1 MNVANRKL
9 FANRDARKKLAAMGG
24 IMASS
29 PELLGEAQL
38 YQQGG
43 SVDVPTSERSF
54 GQTYIG
60 DPLRNLLQPVG
71 DRAREIGQ
79 PIGDTMRGLFSTPQS
94 AIEVPGYLDTYED
107 PAKADLVAAL
117 NQSAQGARF
126 ADALNSAGQG
136 AWDMASKAFSSAAAA
151 VGGTGLQVDALLG
164 VAVGNALSFAGF
176 PEKGA
181 EMIAGSREEAAF
193 GRDMVDGKFNV
204 LGQST
209 ESFQI
214 PEAGRRM
221 YDAAAVERKLTAD
234 PTLAA
239 EGGVSEPL
247 SDIPESIIQSRITDS
262 PEAMTMAPAGLESP
276 PEVSLG
282 LGRMP
287 ASLTQPDQI
296 ARPRGLTKFDDS
308 TGVPLSMEEI
318 QAQMFERRLRE
329 ADQQQTAEEEFGAM
343 GMPER
348 AMPGGPGVG
357 LMYPPEEDRF
367 PSEDLRLA
375 AQEAAL
381 ADVRNNT
388 TSTQERMV
396 MTGYEETAAKNA
408 AAAKMEREARK
419 SAEEAAAARD
429 AAGITSSLTKEERDA
444 QLEEIRIRNA
454 ERRNPD
460 VPSLVETATDP
471 DKSTQQRNADAATD
485 ALKLLGV
492 PNPEDMSP
500 KQRVNSYE
508 KMFKEMLGEDDE
520 DTASEMWHNM
530 AMIGFAIAA
539 GEDPNALT
547 NISRGLLEGTKMM
560 KEDRG
565 TKRKRK
571 DAITTMAIEAG
582 LADERSAQKFG
593 RDLTLASMRSS
604 QTGTQEPFVDAV
616 RVLAQKGLDSG
627 TYTTMEEALGAAAAA
642 LRPYYGE
649 VPAAKPKPTQT
660 AQQAEAAAKASG
672 KTEFVWNGNRYP
684 VR

>member
-9 FANRDARKKLAAMGG
+9 FANRDARQKLAAMGG

-43 SVDVPTSERSF
+43 PVEVPTSGRSF
-54 GQTYIG
+54 
-60 DPLRNLLQPVG
+60 
-71 DRAREIGQ
+71 
-79 PIGDTMRGLFSTPQS
+79 GDTMRGLFSTSQT
-94 AIEVPGYLDTYED
+94 ATEVPGYLDTYED
-107 PAKADLVAAL
+107 PAKADLIAAL
-117 NQSAQGARF
+117 NQSADGARF

-181 EMIAGSREEAAF
+181 QMIAGSREEAAF

-209 ESFQI
+209 ESFQV

-247 SDIPESIIQSRITDS
+247 SDIPESIIQARITDS
-262 PEAMTMAPAGLESP
+262 PEAMTMAPAGLGSP
-276 PEVSLG
+276 AEVSSG

-287 ASLTQPDQI
+287 TSLTQPDRI

-318 QAQMFERRLRE
+318 QAQMLESRLME

-381 ADVRNNT
+381 AEVRNNT
-388 TSTQERMV
+388 TSTQERMA

-408 AAAKMEREARK
+408 SQAKMEREARK

-429 AAGITSSLTKEERDA
+429 AAGITGSLTEAEREA
-444 QLEEIRIRNA
+444 QLD
-454 ERRNPD
+454 ERRKKRTSTLATVEEKATNRKNPPDRRNSD
-460 VPSLVETATDP
+460 V
-471 DKSTQQRNADAATD
+471 ATD
-485 ALKLLGV
+485 ALTLLGV
-492 PNPEDMSP
+492 SGAADMSP
-500 KQRVNSYE
+500 KERVKSYE
-508 KMFKEMLGEDDE
+508 NMFKEMLGEDDE
-520 DTASEMWHNM
+520 DAASEMWHNM

-560 KEDRG
+560 KEDRSA
-565 TKRKRK
+565 KRKRK
-571 DAITTMAIEAG
+571 DAISTMAIEA
-582 LADERSAQKFG
+582 AMDDRRSEQKFG
-593 RDLTLASMRSS
+593 RDLALASVRTS

-627 TYTTMEEALGAAAAA
+627 VYTNMEEALSAAAAA